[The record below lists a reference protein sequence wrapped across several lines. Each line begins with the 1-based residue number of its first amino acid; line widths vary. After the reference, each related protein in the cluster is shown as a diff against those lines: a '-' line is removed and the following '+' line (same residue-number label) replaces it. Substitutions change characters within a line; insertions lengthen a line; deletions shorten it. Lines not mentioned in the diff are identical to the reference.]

1 MISGDKLKSL
11 LPQAPPML
19 MIDTL
24 LSSDTEKTVTKLT
37 IKEDNIFVTE
47 GKFRE
52 PGIIE
57 NMAQTAAARAGY
69 EASTKN
75 TKVKTGYIG
84 SIKNMVIYSLP
95 KVNSDLQTILT
106 PLSDIGDISVIKT
119 EIISET
125 RKIAECTMTIILL
138 N

>member
-1 MISGDKLKSL
+1 MISGEKLQKL

-19 MIDTL
+19 MIDAL
-24 LSSDTEKTVTKLT
+24 ISSDTEKTVTELT
-37 IKEDNIFVTE
+37 IKKDNIFVSE

-69 EASTKN
+69 EALTKN

-84 SIKNMVIYSLP
+84 SIKKLVIYSLP
-95 KVNSDLQTILT
+95 EVSNNLQTILT
-106 PLSDIGDISVIKT
+106 PVSNIGDISVIKT
-119 EIISET
+119 EVFSKTE
-125 RKIAECTMTIILL
+125 KIAECTMTIILL
-138 N
+138 D

>member
-1 MISGDKLKSL
+1 MISGDTLQSL

-24 LSSDTEKTVTKLT
+24 VSSDTEKTVTKFT
-37 IKEDNIFVTE
+37 IKEDNIFVFE
-47 GKFRE
+47 GKLRE

-69 EASTKN
+69 EAFSN
-75 TKVKTGYIG
+75 QTKVKTGYIG

-95 KVNSDLQTILT
+95 KVNSALQTILT

-119 EIISET
+119 EIVSKT

-138 N
+138 D